1 MALNEGEHYAE
12 ILARLASNDTEHSSF
27 KRRLDEHDDLLKEQ
41 NKILIAI
48 ERQSN
53 AIESMNKSM
62 SRVET
67 KVDGISGR
75 VDALENEPADKWKKT
90 TWEVLK
96 YVLLAIVGLAVGLII
111 KAP

>member
-1 MALNEGEHYAE
+1 MELNEGEHYAE
-12 ILARLASNDTEHSSF
+12 IMARLASNDTEHSSF

-53 AIESMNKSM
+53 AIESMNSSM
-62 SRVET
+62 GRVEK
-67 KVDGISGR
+67 KVDGINGR
-75 VDALENEPADKWKKT
+75 VEALEKEPGEKWKKT

-96 YVLLAIVGLAVGLII
+96 YVLLAILGLVAGRFIQ
-111 KAP
+111 

>member
-1 MALNEGEHYAE
+1 MNEGEHYAE
-12 ILARLASNDTEHSSF
+12 ILAQLAANEAEHKSF
-27 KRRLDEHDDLLKEQ
+27 KRRLDDHDGLLKEQ

-67 KVDGISGR
+67 KVDGITGR
-75 VDALENEPADKWKKT
+75 VEALENEPADKWKKT

-96 YVLLAIVGLAVGLII
+96 YVLLAIVGLVVGWFI

>member
-1 MALNEGEHYAE
+1 MNEGEHYAE
-12 ILARLASNDTEHSSF
+12 ILAQLAANEAEHKSF
-27 KRRLDEHDDLLKEQ
+27 KRRLDDHDGLLKEQ

-67 KVDGISGR
+67 KVDGITGR
-75 VDALENEPADKWKKT
+75 VEALENEPADKWKKT

-96 YVLLAIVGLAVGLII
+96 YVLLAIVGLVVGWFI
-111 KAP
+111 KTP